1 MIRVSASVNFQGR
14 VIRVSTRMSRIPA
27 DLRPQADASAVRTT
41 VDRRFLKLNVHFDG
55 RKVELTWGGQA
66 EAPSV
71 ASCCHRASS
80 TRALQTFPGQVI
92 LRNFHVHSVCKYQLY
107 RPSHTICRY
116 IYGASTDVC
125 L

>member
-14 VIRVSTRMSRIPA
+14 VIRVSMRMSRIPA

-55 RKVELTWGGQA
+55 RKVELTWRGQA

-71 ASCCHRASS
+71 ASCRHRAKFDTADRLAYLGDLIHSM
-80 TRALQTFPGQVI
+80 GQV
-92 LRNFHVHSVCKYQLY
+92 
-107 RPSHTICRY
+107 TTTT
-116 IYGASTDVC
+116 STSGQSN
-125 L
+125 LT